1 MTNGAEP
8 RGRTVPILEV
18 DVATAPTWEIR
29 YERAEVTTE
38 TPPAGP
44 SRRHGIGFWLAG
56 YVFAIT
62 MAFSAVPAPLYV
74 LYQARDHFGAML
86 VTIIF
91 SAYAL
96 GVAVSLFLVG
106 HVSDWLGRRRI
117 LLIAVGVNMAAGL
130 LFIGWPTI
138 PGLVISGV
146 SIGMLSATST
156 AYLSELHAA
165 ARPRAPRTRAEMV
178 AAAASLGG
186 LGLGPLV
193 AGLLAEYAGAPLQM
207 PYLVFEAFMLAGCVA
222 LAVIPETVRPP
233 EQRRRYRPQRIAV
246 PAASRATFY
255 AASVATAVAFA
266 LFGLFTSLAP
276 GFIAGTL
283 QNSSHA
289 LAGTATFIVFGAAA
303 LALIAT
309 SRTALRRQLGIGMGL
324 LAIGLIGVTAAIWYP
339 SLPLLLLGG
348 ALGGA
353 GAGAVFKGSIST
365 VLGIAPVQSRG
376 EALAGLFL
384 AAYLG
389 LAVPVLGLG
398 LATQAFSART
408 ALLGFSVVLAAVI
421 ALAARRLLRI
431 SSRQRG

>member
-1 MTNGAEP
+1 
-8 RGRTVPILEV
+8 
-18 DVATAPTWEIR
+18 VATAPVRGIG
-29 YERAEVTTE
+29 YERAEVTHP

-44 SRRHGIGFWLAG
+44 SRRHATGFWLAG

-74 LYQARDHFGAML
+74 LYQARDHFGALM

-91 SAYAL
+91 SVYAL
-96 GVAVSLFLVG
+96 GVAASLFLVG

-130 LFIGWPTI
+130 LFLGWPAV
-138 PGLVISGV
+138 PGLIIGRVLSGI

-165 ARPRAPRTRAEMV
+165 ARPGAPRTRAEIV

-193 AGLLAEYAGAPLQM
+193 AGLLAQYAGAPLQV
-207 PYLVFEAFMLAGCVA
+207 PYLVFEALMLAGCVA
-222 LAVIPETVRPP
+222 LAVTPETVRPLLTK
-233 EQRRRYRPQRIAV
+233 RRYRPQRVTV

-255 AASVATAVAFA
+255 AASVAAAVAFA
-266 LFGLFTSLAP
+266 VFGLFTSLAP

-283 QNSSHA
+283 HDGSHA
-289 LAGTATFIVFGAAA
+289 LAGAATFIVFGAAA
-303 LALIAT
+303 LTQIAT
-309 SRTALRRQLGIGMGL
+309 SRMALRRQLGIGLSL
-324 LAIGLIGVTAAIWYP
+324 LVLGLILVTVAIWNP
-339 SLPLLLLGG
+339 SLALLLTGG
-348 ALGGA
+348 AVAGA

-365 VLGIAPVQSRG
+365 VLDIAPSETKG

-384 AAYLG
+384 AGYLG

-408 ALLGFSVVLAAVI
+408 ALLGFSGVLAAVI
-421 ALAARRLLRI
+421 ALVARRLLAWRPA
-431 SSRQRG
+431 